1 MPQLDTITFLSQIFW
16 LIIIFGFFYLTILN
30 NILPSISRIL
40 KTRKKKLKHNKNAM
54 YSLGD
59 EKGETLSGYDSLL
72 SEILEVSSKGLG
84 SSLQKGDTWM
94 NSSLTDINK
103 DSDFLNSNTSYI
115 NAFGSLIGR
124 KHAITKFYK
133 KIK

>member
-1 MPQLDTITFLSQIFW
+1 MPQLDTMTFLSQIFW
-16 LIIIFGFFYLTILN
+16 LVIIFGFFYLTVLN

-40 KTRKKKLKHNKNAM
+40 KTRKKKLEHNKDAM

-72 SEILEVSSKGLG
+72 SEGLEVSRKGL
-84 SSLQKGDTWM
+84 SNSLQEGDTWIK
-94 NSSLTDINK
+94 SSLVNINK
-103 DSDFLNSNTSYI
+103 DPSFLNTNTSYL

-124 KHAITKFYK
+124 KHAIAKLYK
-133 KIK
+133 KN